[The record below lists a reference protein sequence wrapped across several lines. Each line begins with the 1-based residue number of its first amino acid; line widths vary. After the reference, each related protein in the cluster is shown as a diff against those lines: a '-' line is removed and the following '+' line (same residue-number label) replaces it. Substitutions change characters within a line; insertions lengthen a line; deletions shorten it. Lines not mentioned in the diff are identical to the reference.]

1 MQGKRPIGVL
11 VAWRMRDMWPKLEK
25 FFNEMEIWGRLETRE
40 QAEIACAQHGTDIEG
55 RNNPVRALEHPLLP

>member
-1 MQGKRPIGVL
+1 
-11 VAWRMRDMWPKLEK
+11 MRDMWPKLEK
-25 FFNEMEIWGRLETRE
+25 FFHEMEIWGRLETRE